1 MDKNRITG
9 AARQVGG
16 RLRSVAGHAGHDAAV
31 RAEGAYEEALD
42 IGSRAFEQARGRAL
56 NLADETY
63 DVGQE
68 MYGRGMKVLSRQA
81 NEHPLALVLAAGLA
95 GAALAWIFTSPARRR

>member
-9 AARQVGG
+9 AARHVGG
-16 RLRSVAGHAGHDAAV
+16 RLRSVAGHAGHDAAT

-56 NLADETY
+56 NLADDTY
-63 DVGQE
+63 DAGQE
-68 MYGRGMKVLSRQA
+68 LYGRGVKALTRQA
-81 NEHPLALVLAAGLA
+81 NDHPLALVLAAGLA
-95 GAALAWIFTSPARRR
+95 GAALAWMLSGPSRR